1 MSALGFSS
9 NNIETYNANI
19 RCVKE
24 RISNKQ
30 LTSVDKY
37 QIKDLEYIFCKD
49 LNNFNEAAHPCL
61 KENEQSLIK
70 AINNEQDK
78 EVLTRLFEILKS
90 NW

>member
-1 MSALGFSS
+1 MSTLGLSS
-9 NNIETYNANI
+9 NNIETYNANV
-19 RCVKE
+19 RCVRE

-37 QIKDLEYIFCKD
+37 QSKDLEFIFFKD
-49 LNNFNEAAHPCL
+49 LNNFNEAAHPGL
-61 KENEQSLIK
+61 KENEQSLII